1 MRLNDPHVT
10 GFEFEGIEYQID
22 LAFDN
27 VLDVFDVLGD
37 KTLREHERAVI
48 CLALLLGDAQYDKA
62 TTIELWNHVYEQ
74 FIHIKN
80 EQPIEYDLKGNPL
93 PVQSDDEKEKVID
106 LEQDAEYIF
115 ASFKQ
120 AYGMNL
126 YEEQGKLHWHEF
138 QALLNGLPSDTIM
151 KRIIEIRTWKP
162 SKGDSGEYKKAME
175 DLQRRFALEDDR
187 EEVD

>member
-1 MRLNDPHVT
+1 MRLNAPLVT
-10 GFEFEGIEYQID
+10 SFLYEDKEYAID

-27 VLDVFDVLGD
+27 VLDVFDYLED
-37 KTLREHERAVI
+37 KTLREHEKAEI
-48 CLALLLGDAQYDKA
+48 CLALLLDEPVKGEEA
-62 TTIELWNHVYEQ
+62 INLWNYIYEQ
-74 FIHIKN
+74 FIYIKV
-80 EQPIEYDLKGNPL
+80 ERPIEYDLKGNPL
-93 PVQSDDEKEKVID
+93 PVLEHEENQQFMD

-126 YEEQGKLHWHEF
+126 YQEQGKLHWHEF

-151 KRIIEIRTWKP
+151 KRIIEIRAWKP
-162 SKGDSGEYKKAME
+162 SKGDSAEFRKNME
-175 DLQRRFALEDDR
+175 DLQRRFALKDSG